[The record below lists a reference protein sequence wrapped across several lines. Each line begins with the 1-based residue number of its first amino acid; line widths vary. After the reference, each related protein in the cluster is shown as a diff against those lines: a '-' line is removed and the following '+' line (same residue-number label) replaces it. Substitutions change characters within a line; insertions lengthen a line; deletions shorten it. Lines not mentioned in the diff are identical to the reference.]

1 MQKLLTFAG
10 LAALTLLMP
19 SRGLAHAVQTNVSS
33 LLPSGA
39 INLRTSFSSGEPL
52 ALSLIHI

>member
-39 INLRTSFSSGEPL
+39 LNLRTSFSSGEP
-52 ALSLIHI
+52 